1 MISIE
6 MIIPSQDKRFCVR
19 ADESI
24 TVGEFKKK
32 IRDFSGNKNNR
43 ILLFTAQ
50 DLVANEMTLTE
61 AGLCNGS
68 GVMIKIE
75 RDRD

>member
-1 MISIE
+1 MISLE
-6 MIIPSQDKRFCVR
+6 LVIPAQDRKLCVR
-19 ADESI
+19 VDESMTI
-24 TVGEFKKK
+24 GEFKKK